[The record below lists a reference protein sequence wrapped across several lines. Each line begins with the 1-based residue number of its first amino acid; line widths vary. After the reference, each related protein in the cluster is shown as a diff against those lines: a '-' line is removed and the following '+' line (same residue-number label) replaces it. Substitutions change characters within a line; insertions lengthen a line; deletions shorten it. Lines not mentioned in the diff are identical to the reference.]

1 MDMPVLCLKEG
12 ILRCSQHGSSLGQIL
27 KMIPSRE
34 PSLGKGSPGGWRKPP
49 GFSEGG
55 SGMVAGA
62 APADTVQLWGAKE
75 AMVVLAYTDAMTERH
90 RRLKL

>member
-1 MDMPVLCLKEG
+1 MGMPVLCLKEG
-12 ILRCSQHGSSLGQIL
+12 ILRCSQRGSSLGQVT
-27 KMIPSRE
+27 P
-34 PSLGKGSPGGWRKPP
+34 PPGGWRKPL

-62 APADTVQLWGAKE
+62 APADTVRLWGAEE

>member
-1 MDMPVLCLKEG
+1 MT
-12 ILRCSQHGSSLGQIL
+12 HGGVSAPSNGTFTHRVAFEEVSG
-27 KMIPSRE
+27 PSRE
-34 PSLGKGSPGGWRKPP
+34 PSLSKGSPGGWRKPP